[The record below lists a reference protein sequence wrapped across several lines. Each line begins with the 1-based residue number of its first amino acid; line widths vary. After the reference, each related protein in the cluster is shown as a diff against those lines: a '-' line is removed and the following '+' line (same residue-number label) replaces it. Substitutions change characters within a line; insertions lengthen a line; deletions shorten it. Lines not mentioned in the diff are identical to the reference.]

1 VEIEENVGPYKAG
14 EIWAEPNVEDATRLI
29 RHVFDQ
35 REIAFAHGATARR
48 EIEDYYSPQAI
59 GALIRERIKTI
70 ELRRHFA
77 EFRSAVAAR
86 YERYRSLPERI
97 HKAVRDHVS
106 PKDIVLIVSK
116 GDDALL
122 KLANCEAWHFPQ
134 QEDGKYSGYYPADSK
149 AAIMHLEE
157 MRSKGARFLLFPN
170 TAFWWLEH
178 YREFKE
184 HLDTKHRLLAVDNGT
199 CIIYELASAG

>member
-1 VEIEENVGPYKAG
+1 V
-14 EIWAEPNVEDATRLI
+14 
-29 RHVFDQ
+29 
-35 REIAFAHGATARR
+35 
-48 EIEDYYSPQAI
+48 
-59 GALIRERIKTI
+59 
-70 ELRRHFA
+70 
-77 EFRSAVAAR
+77 
-86 YERYRSLPERI
+86 
-97 HKAVRDHVS
+97 
-106 PKDIVLIVSK
+106 VSK

-122 KLANCEAWHFPQ
+122 RLANCKAWHFPQ

-184 HLDTKHRLLAVDNGT
+184 HLDTKHRLLAVDDGT